1 MNKPFLKS
9 FFVLTFIIGITSSV
23 FSQKTLKNGD
33 KWIPTD
39 FNPKNTILLVEAW
52 SGIQEEKG
60 ITKQED
66 YMDNKYPYKYE
77 VVPFKT
83 IQKREGKYANTKIY
97 KWALVSTTNATAL
110 TKSNGASTNTGVLTS
125 VDRDFNFYDREN
137 DKNYPATNKSQGPF
151 KQTFQVVINTI
162 VKHITE

>member
-1 MNKPFLKS
+1 MGTAFA
-9 FFVLTFIIGITSSV
+9 I

-33 KWIPTD
+33 KWIPAD

-60 ITKQED
+60 IAKQEE
-66 YMDNKYPYKYE
+66 YMDKKYPYKYE
-77 VVPFKT
+77 LVPFST
-83 IQKREGKYANTKIY
+83 IQKRDGKYANTKIY

-110 TKSNGASTNTGVLTS
+110 KKSNGASTNTGVITS

-137 DKNYPATNKSQGPF
+137 DQNFPSTNKSQGPF
-151 KQTFQVVINTI
+151 KQTFQVVINAI

>member
-1 MNKPFLKS
+1 MNKSFL
-9 FFVLTFIIGITSSV
+9 VLTFIIGIASSA

-33 KWIPTD
+33 KWIPAD

-60 ITKQED
+60 ISKQED
-66 YMDNKYPYKYE
+66 YMDKMYPYKYE
-77 VVPFKT
+77 VVPLET
-83 IQKREGKYANTKIY
+83 IRKREGKYANTKIY
-97 KWALVSTTNATAL
+97 KWSLVSTTNVTAL

-125 VDRDFNFYDREN
+125 VDRDFHFYDREN
-137 DKNYPATNKSQGPF
+137 DKNYPETNRSQGPF

-162 VKHITE
+162 AKHIGE